1 MLPGYGKLFR
11 KQDGEGLLAISV
23 TWPGQRIRISVTP
36 TAIQALEIFHIPKK
50 SRPCFLKKK
59 CISRASRYASQPW
72 CSWLGGSTSRWVQR
86 WGAVKIFWYTMVPW
100 AEKKSLGTT
109 DLRFET
115 INIPLSIGYHSRRIH
130 SLPENANSTLNIA
143 NSAISSNLSYQR
155 RPLKWPTAENLSQ
168 ARCDTQD
175 RLLGFPKRNKIRG
188 FSSGDWAHNC
198 NIRNISLVAHSQT
211 PSC

>member
-1 MLPGYGKLFR
+1 MGNYSESKTEKDYLPLAWPDLANAYGSVSH
-11 KQDGEGLLAISV
+11 QLLYRPSRYF
-23 TWPGQRIRISVTP
+23 TSQRNHGHV
-36 TAIQALEIFHIPKK
+36 F
-50 SRPCFLKKK
+50 KKK

>member
-1 MLPGYGKLFR
+1 MGNYSESKTEKDYLPLAWPDLANAYGSVSH
-11 KQDGEGLLAISV
+11 QLLYRPSRYF
-23 TWPGQRIRISVTP
+23 TSQRNHGHV
-36 TAIQALEIFHIPKK
+36 F
-50 SRPCFLKKK
+50 KKK
-59 CISRASRYASQPW
+59 MYFTGFSLRFTT
-72 CSWLGGSTSRWVQR
+72 LMFMTRWIDLEVGTAMGCHKNILVHY
-86 WGAVKIFWYTMVPW
+86 GAVGW
-100 AEKKSLGTT
+100 KKSLGTT

-115 INIPLSIGYHSRRIH
+115 INILLSIGYHSRRIH